1 MNSLGLG
8 ASVMRSLEG
17 PCLHGRGPLHGV
29 GDRRRYSNEKSTTTF
44 RQERDEATAD
54 TFNHLP
60 SRFAQPEVT
69 ALCIEISFP
78 PMVARA
84 STM

>member
-1 MNSLGLG
+1 MSRTFSAHCRSPTFLG
-8 ASVMRSLEG
+8 RSHQAVIEAAPLA
-17 PCLHGRGPLHGV
+17 LHQKNRARLDWIFP
-29 GDRRRYSNEKSTTTF
+29 
-44 RQERDEATAD
+44 QERNEATAD